1 MEFAQLFSWAFAKK
15 NNGSFV
21 LRIEDSDNIRSTQ
34 ESTQVILDGL
44 NWLGLTPDEGP
55 YYQSKR
61 KDIYEIYVNKLLKN
75 NLAYWCYTSKDE
87 LQVLREQQLRNGL
100 KPRYDGRWRPENNPG
115 AIPTDIKPVLRF
127 KNPDIGKVS
136 WNDLVKGK
144 IEIDNKELD
153 DMILLRSDGSPT
165 YNFAVVVD
173 DALMQISHILRG
185 EDHIS
190 NTPRQIN
197 LYEAL
202 NFNIPNFG
210 HLPMILSPD
219 GDRLSK
225 RHGALSVLE
234 YKEEGFFARCA
245 Y

>member
-1 MEFAQLFSWAFAKK
+1 ME
-15 NNGSFV
+15 
-21 LRIEDSDNIRSTQ
+21 T
-34 ESTQVILDGL
+34 
-44 NWLGLTPDEGP
+44 
-55 YYQSKR
+55 
-61 KDIYEIYVNKLLKN
+61 
-75 NLAYWCYTSKDE
+75 
-87 LQVLREQQLRNGL
+87 
-100 KPRYDGRWRPENNPG
+100 ENNPG
-115 AIPTDIKPVLRF
+115 SKPINIKPVLRF
-127 KNPDIGKVS
+127 KNPILARF

-173 DALMQISHILRG
+173 DALMEISHILRG

-202 NFNIPNFG
+202 NLNIPNFG

-225 RHGALSVLE
+225 AWALSVLE
-234 YKEEGFFARCA
+234 YKEEGFLPDALINYLSKLGWSSGDKEIFSVKEF
-245 Y
+245 

>member
-1 MEFAQLFSWAFAKK
+1 MMVDGDQKIIL
-15 NNGSFV
+15 V
-21 LRIEDSDNIRSTQ
+21 LYP
-34 ESTQVILDGL
+34 L
-44 NWLGLTPDEGP
+44 
-55 YYQSKR
+55 YK
-61 KDIYEIYVNKLLKN
+61 
-75 NLAYWCYTSKDE
+75 TS
-87 LQVLREQQLRNGL
+87 
-100 KPRYDGRWRPENNPG
+100 
-115 AIPTDIKPVLRF
+115 LRF

-153 DMILLRSDGSPT
+153 DMILLEVMGLPT

-173 DALMQISHILRG
+173 DALMEISHILRG

-225 RHGALSVLE
+225 RHGA
-234 YKEEGFFARCA
+234 
-245 Y
+245 